1 MARTSKYLNSNEVV
15 SSVKQWKAGL
25 YFRLSK
31 EDGDKDDESK
41 IESDSISSQRLIVE
55 DFLAENLDITSFSEY
70 IDDGYTGL
78 NFERPEFQRMLE
90 DIRLGNINCIIVKD
104 LSRFGRNYLEA
115 GQYLDIFFPIM
126 NVRFI
131 SVNDTID
138 SYLFPSSVNN
148 ISVSFKNVMNE
159 EYCRDIS
166 KKIRS
171 TFMAKRENGEYICG
185 FPLYGYIKDP
195 EHKGQLLIDK
205 EAADVVHD
213 IFVWFSEGMS
223 LRMITFKLNDMG
235 IVNPI
240 TYKNRKVKQKFVKI
254 LTFYC

>member
-185 FPLYGYIKDP
+185 FPLYVYIKDP
-195 EHKGQLLIDK
+195 
-205 EAADVVHD
+205 
-213 IFVWFSEGMS
+213 
-223 LRMITFKLNDMG
+223 
-235 IVNPI
+235 
-240 TYKNRKVKQKFVKI
+240 
-254 LTFYC
+254 